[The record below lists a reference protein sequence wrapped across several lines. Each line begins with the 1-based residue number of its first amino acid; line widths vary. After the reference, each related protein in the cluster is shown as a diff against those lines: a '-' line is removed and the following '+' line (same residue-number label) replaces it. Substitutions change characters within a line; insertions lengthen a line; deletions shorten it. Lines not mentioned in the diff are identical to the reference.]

1 MSLMPAKSP
10 TARHTEGYLG
20 SNPVRSYWVSGW
32 WCASCHESRNKGAE
46 QGFAA
51 AACVVHKLE
60 EAEVERQLVLRDAA
74 VRAQPGAQQR
84 PEALDGVDVDFAE
97 TITVLVARKLA
108 AGVANCLVPV
118 APGRKAGVD
127 VVLVGMNESAWCDG
141 ILDNRPDRG
150 LLHVGQHLQHDLSPP
165 LDQPEDRRLV
175 LRLGAPPGHPLQPA
189 APSRPPLFT
198 TSAGWPLCPATT

>member
-1 MSLMPAKSP
+1 MPLNTKQYRNNHARSP
-10 TARHTEGYLG
+10 MRRLPKRQTWHSRAGVLQ
-20 SNPVRSYWVSGW
+20 VARSYWVSGW

-108 AGVANCLVPV
+108 TGVANCLVPV
-118 APGRKAGVD
+118 APG
-127 VVLVGMNESAWCDG
+127 
-141 ILDNRPDRG
+141 
-150 LLHVGQHLQHDLSPP
+150 LSR
-165 LDQPEDRRLV
+165 D
-175 LRLGAPPGHPLQPA
+175 
-189 APSRPPLFT
+189 S
-198 TSAGWPLCPATT
+198 